1 MKKKLLGI
9 IGVLL
14 LLAIIAV
21 GIGVWSYNNV
31 DHGDKPKK
39 SDVIIMIDGG
49 DTNRFTESGRFYEEG
64 YGKKVMVSPANPK
77 MADGKIFENVKLV
90 EEAGVPSKAIIEEK
104 KATSTWTNATETL
117 KLMKKHNLKS
127 ALVVTSDYHATR
139 TKLAYN
145 RANKDYGYDISVVGV
160 KSKDGLEWH
169 EYQAGKDQAF
179 REAYILPAYW
189 LGLYKFIDL

>member
-9 IGVLL
+9 IGALL

-21 GIGVWSYNNV
+21 GIGVWCYNNV

-49 DTNRFTESGRFYEEG
+49 DSGRYTETGRFYEEK
-64 YGKKVMVSPANPK
+64 YAPKVMISPAIEDKN
-77 MADGKIFENVKLV
+77 GLNNVKAV
-90 EEAGVPSKAIIEEK
+90 EEAGVPSEAIIKEM

-117 KLMKKHNLKS
+117 KLMKKNNLKS

-139 TKLAYN
+139 TKLAYK
-145 RANKDYGYDISVVGV
+145 RANKDYDYDISVVGV
-160 KSKDGLEWH
+160 KSKDGLKWN

-189 LGLYKFIDL
+189 LGLYKIIDL

>member
-49 DTNRFTESGRFYEEG
+49 DSGRYTETGRFYEEN
-64 YGKKVMVSPANPK
+64 YAPKVMISPAIEDEN
-77 MADGKIFENVKLV
+77 GLNNVKAV
-90 EEAGVPSKAIIEEK
+90 EEAGVPSKAILKEM

-117 KLMKKHNLKS
+117 KLMKEHNLKS

-160 KSKDGLEWH
+160 KSKDGLKWH

>member
-1 MKKKLLGI
+1 MKKKWLSIVGAI
-9 IGVLL
+9 VLL
-14 LLAIIAV
+14 ALIAV
-21 GIGVWSYNNV
+21 GIGVWCYNNV

-49 DTNRFTESGRFYEEG
+49 DSGRYTEAGRFYEEK
-64 YGKKVMVSPANPK
+64 YAPKVMISPAIEDKN
-77 MADGKIFENVKLV
+77 GLNNVKAI
-90 EEAGVPSKAIIEEK
+90 EETGVPSKAILKEK

-117 KLMKKHNLKS
+117 KIMKENNLKS
-127 ALVVTSDYHATR
+127 ALVITSDYHATR

-160 KSKDGLEWH
+160 KSKDGLKWN
-169 EYQAGKDQAF
+169 EYEAGKQQAF

-189 LGLYKFIDL
+189 LGLYKVIDL

>member
-1 MKKKLLGI
+1 MKKKLIGI
-9 IGVLL
+9 ISVLL

-21 GIGVWSYNNV
+21 GIGVWCYNNV

-49 DTNRFTESGRFYEEG
+49 DSGRYTEAGRFYEEK
-64 YGKKVMVSPANPK
+64 YAPKVMISPAIEDKN
-77 MADGKIFENVKLV
+77 GLNNVKAV
-90 EEAGVPSKAIIEEK
+90 EEAGVPSKAIIKET

-117 KLMKKHNLKS
+117 KLMKENNLKS

-145 RANKDYGYDISVVGV
+145 RANKDYGYDISVVGI
-160 KSKDGLEWH
+160 KSKDGLKWN
-169 EYQAGKDQAF
+169 EYQEGKKQAF
-179 REAYILPAYW
+179 REAYIIPAYW